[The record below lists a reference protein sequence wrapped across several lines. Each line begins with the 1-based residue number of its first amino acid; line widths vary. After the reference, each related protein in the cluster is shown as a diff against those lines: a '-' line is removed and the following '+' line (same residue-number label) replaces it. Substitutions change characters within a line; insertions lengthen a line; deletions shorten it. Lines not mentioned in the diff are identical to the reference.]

1 MAKPT
6 GRLSNA
12 RHSKSEYAESIGS
25 RVRVVRGREQTVG
38 PMVDRRRYRPPAYRL
53 RSRVPDT
60 WDTANAKDFRR
71 LNLPTKPG
79 NFVPDVALDTSHVH
93 DARHSNLIMQILDW
107 FGATTGQAGYILSS
121 ISPKAKVP
129 TQYQDVVLSRFNKG
143 PKKSS
148 LARNNKRMIGPAPK
162 RSKSAGKGLLS
173 TLRR

>member
-6 GRLSNA
+6 GRLSLA
-12 RHSKSEYAESIGS
+12 RHSKSERASFIGS
-25 RVRVVRGREQTVG
+25 NVRVVRGREQTVG
-38 PMVDRRRYRPPAYRL
+38 PLIDRNRFSPSRASRLASRREPNVRTKFARPEQ
-53 RSRVPDT
+53 
-60 WDTANAKDFRR
+60 
-71 LNLPTKPG
+71 PG

-107 FGATTGQAGYILSS
+107 FGATAGQAGYILSS
-121 ISPKAKVP
+121 VSPKAKVP

-148 LARNNKRMIGPAPK
+148 LARNNKRMVGPAPK